1 MPKPDMTPV
10 ENMLRAEAVY
20 EQNIRGSVETEENV
34 GKLCIID
41 PESGDFE
48 IAEDKGAEPIHAS
61 RRLLARRPNSR
72 LYAKKIGYNAAV
84 IIGGVLERVSR

>member
-1 MPKPDMTPV
+1 MPKPDITPE
-10 ENMLRAEAVY
+10 ENMRRAEAVY
-20 EQNIRGSVETEENV
+20 EQSIRSSVESEENV

-61 RRLLARRPNSR
+61 RRLSARHPNSR
-72 LYAKKIGYNAAV
+72 L
-84 IIGGVLERVSR
+84 